1 VSKYRTGTLGL
12 FSCFFIENFIKWALP
27 QTLYNLL
34 HRGWLNMSEHL
45 LARARKGDKAAFG
58 QLINPYER
66 LLYNIAYKY
75 MGNPED
81 AKDIAQ
87 DSLIKI
93 YLNIKSCNSID
104 TFKAWAVKITVNTA
118 LDALRKRVRKST
130 EILEEHRAPAADEPE
145 HKLMHSENIRRVKEA
160 INSLPEDQRTLVIL
174 RDLEGLS
181 YDELSKVTGVALGT
195 VKSRLSR
202 ARLTLREQIDNP

>member
-1 VSKYRTGTLGL
+1 
-12 FSCFFIENFIKWALP
+12 
-27 QTLYNLL
+27 
-34 HRGWLNMSEHL
+34 MSEHL
-45 LARARKGDKAAFG
+45 LARARKGDKVAFG
-58 QLINPYER
+58 QFIYPYER

-93 YLNIKSCNSID
+93 YLNIKSCHSLD

-130 EILEEHRAPAADEPE
+130 ETLEEHRAPAADEPE
-145 HKLMHSENIRRVKEA
+145 HKLMLNENIRRVKEA
-160 INSLPEDQRTLVIL
+160 INSLPEEQRTLVIL